1 MKTHFLLVILLFKSF
16 STFSQNVEN
25 PGFDSAYIGGIDRIY
40 AWVTSDAWS
49 FSIIDTVQPL
59 NPSTHY
65 VSTGLSLHKLLTTTQ
80 LEYQDCFDGPL
91 AIKLFC
97 DSNHVKSDGSA
108 YPGFI
113 INGNHFYTSSAGYLD
128 ISKSGMPFTHRPTK
142 LRGHFKFQNDSPSL
156 SNYGKAIVLLKKY
169 NSILNKIDT
178 VGIAESTVELY
189 ETTNW
194 TSFEIPINYQS
205 TLIPDSIV
213 VYFQASA
220 GGLNSTL
227 WLDSLGFI
235 YPGPSLIQEAAP
247 KELPFYYDAQAQSI
261 IFINQLSPASVSI
274 VNTSGAILFNGRT
287 DNPVSIASFP
297 VGIYFLNFN
306 YNNFY
311 SRIYKILR

>member
-108 YPGFI
+108 F
-113 INGNHFYTSSAGYLD
+113 FY
-128 ISKSGMPFTHRPTK
+128 
-142 LRGHFKFQNDSPSL
+142 
-156 SNYGKAIVLLKKY
+156 
-169 NSILNKIDT
+169 
-178 VGIAESTVELY
+178 
-189 ETTNW
+189 
-194 TSFEIPINYQS
+194 
-205 TLIPDSIV
+205 
-213 VYFQASA
+213 
-220 GGLNSTL
+220 
-227 WLDSLGFI
+227 
-235 YPGPSLIQEAAP
+235 
-247 KELPFYYDAQAQSI
+247 
-261 IFINQLSPASVSI
+261 
-274 VNTSGAILFNGRT
+274 
-287 DNPVSIASFP
+287 
-297 VGIYFLNFN
+297 
-306 YNNFY
+306 
-311 SRIYKILR
+311 